1 MLKKIAVG
9 VLVLFFVA
17 AFVLWRWTHTPY
29 GRMDLGPAIL
39 SHLMGLRPVE
49 FSPAARV
56 EANAYIARF
65 MGDPVEGVEI
75 RDLDYTGPA
84 GPQPL
89 RVYIPRSGTPT
100 GVVAWIHGGGFWMGD
115 DLALWDGTCGRLA
128 AGAGVVVASIGY
140 RLAPEHPFPAAVED
154 SWAGFLFVA
163 EHARDWGAPP
173 DRLAVS
179 GGSAGGNLA
188 AVMAQR
194 ARDEGGPRLLLQALV
209 VPAVNAGGP
218 DTESMRQ
225 FSKGYGLD
233 GIPRMIAAYLP
244 KPGDAQHVWASPIL
258 ATHFDGLAPALIET
272 AEFDPLR
279 DEGELY
285 AEKLRAAGVPVA
297 LERFDGA
304 IHGFLGSPATMARA
318 EEGVIEAVRRAFA
331 GAGAGEGGSGAAGT
345 VESASLP

>member
-1 MLKKIAVG
+1 MLKKIAIG
-9 VLVLFFVA
+9 IFVLLFVS

-29 GRMDLGPAIL
+29 GRMDLGPAVL
-39 SHLMGLRPVE
+39 SHLMGLRQVE
-49 FSPAARV
+49 FTPAARI
-56 EANAYIARF
+56 EANAYVARF
-65 MGDPVEGVEI
+65 MGEPVAGVVI
-75 RDLDYTGPA
+75 RDLEFAGPA

-89 RVYIPRSGTPT
+89 RVYVPRNGTPT

-115 DLALWDGTCGRLA
+115 DLPLWDGTCGRLA
-128 AGAGVVVASIGY
+128 EGAGVVVASIGY

-154 SWAGFLFVA
+154 SWAGLRFVA
-163 EHARDWGAPP
+163 EHATEWGAPP
-173 DRLAVS
+173 DRLAVA

-194 ARDEGGPRLLLQALV
+194 ARDEGGPWLLLQALT

-233 GIPRMIAAYLP
+233 GIPKMIEAYLP
-244 KPGDAQHVWASPIL
+244 KPGDAQNVWASPIL
-258 ATHFDGLAPALIET
+258 ASHFDGLAPALIHT
-272 AEFDPLR
+272 AQFDPLR

-285 AEKLRAAGVPVA
+285 AEKIREAGVPVE

-304 IHGFLGSPATMARA
+304 IHGFLGSPETMARA
-318 EEGVIEAVRRAFA
+318 EQKVVDAVRRAFA
-331 GAGAGEGGSGAAGT
+331 GAGPGGRGSDAAVT
-345 VESASLP
+345 VESASLD